1 MDRIY
6 VTEGSWWSLILVA
19 VPIGFW
25 LYLNRLDVLRIIRD
39 RLIELRWKVFRR

>member
-1 MDRIY
+1 MSAFYIND
-6 VTEGSWWSLILVA
+6 GSWWSLILVA

-25 LYLNRLDVLRIIRD
+25 LYLNRLDVLRSIRD